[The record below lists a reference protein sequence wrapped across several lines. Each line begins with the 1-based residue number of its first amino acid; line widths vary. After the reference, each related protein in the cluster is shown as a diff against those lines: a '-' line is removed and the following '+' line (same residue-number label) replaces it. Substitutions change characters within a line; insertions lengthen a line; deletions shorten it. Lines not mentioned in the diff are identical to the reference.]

1 MKNLEVNLEKHFWTY
16 ECMKLEIHHTVA
28 YTTDLLRRRVVE
40 PYRLQLLLLCL
51 RTLFQGIGA
60 IEGLP

>member
-1 MKNLEVNLEKHFWTY
+1 MNF
-16 ECMKLEIHHTVA
+16 EINHTVA
-28 YTTDLLRRRVVE
+28 CVTESLRIGVVQ

-60 IEGLP
+60 VERLP